1 MTETVDAEGNHGGIV
16 CEHAFACHIGIRS
29 PRLRLGAGYACAADI
44 PANVDAARMK
54 QADRDAANWL
64 SYGRTYSEQRFRPLK
79 KITSDRGS

>member
-54 QADRDAANWL
+54 QADRDAWRVGQ
-64 SYGRTYSEQRFRPLK
+64 SRTLAVDENRVTTLRSLARH
-79 KITSDRGS
+79 S